1 VNAIIDDRTGNAKAS
16 RLDFFASEV
25 RSRAARKFPD
35 DEIELSEFLAGKA
48 FTKDEF
54 ELAVLF
60 REKSQI
66 AFGTT
71 HIASENHLASRA
83 KPYIKPF

>member
-1 VNAIIDDRTGNAKAS
+1 
-16 RLDFFASEV
+16 
-25 RSRAARKFPD
+25 
-35 DEIELSEFLAGKA
+35 LSKFLAGKA
-48 FTKDEF
+48 FMKDKF

-60 REKSQI
+60 SKKRQI